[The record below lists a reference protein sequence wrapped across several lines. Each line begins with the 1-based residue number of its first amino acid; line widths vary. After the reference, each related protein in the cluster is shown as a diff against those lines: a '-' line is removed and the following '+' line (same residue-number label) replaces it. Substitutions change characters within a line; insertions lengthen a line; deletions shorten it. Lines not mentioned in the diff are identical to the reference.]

1 MSNYFFTLS
10 NRFLALVL
18 FSGLLVSCAASERH
32 ETEIQRFEGAV
43 PSTIALFAAQR
54 GAWIAWAGDLSAP
67 DLYVQPIGAVQ
78 GWTFPISGAPTDLQL
93 LPLAERRLAL
103 LWLERSAGGAPRLQV
118 ATLES
123 DGTLRRAPFE
133 IGAAQRYT
141 ALPTPTGGILAFPI
155 NAESLSIALL
165 DRLGRPYGT
174 VRVAESAHM
183 AAAALDQR
191 DQLHVA
197 WLAPSDGALWQLL
210 YLSFDLALLDQ
221 SAPRLPAPTLL
232 AVLRLAEGEYIESL
246 SASTDA
252 ERLYILWNAVSV
264 GHKGESVRLEG
275 LSFPLE
281 SPLRSRPLDVSGLPA
296 NLRQIS
302 LLSTDQAQGGA
313 PTLVGRFAGRQIV
326 FGALTERGVFRVR
339 QVRAASES
347 EVLIGTV
354 AALSPNNALH
364 LAWIAQDKHGRA
376 ALRYAAFPRPQPA
389 VAPR

>member
-1 MSNYFFTLS
+1 MSNGLFTLS
-10 NRFLALVL
+10 NRFAILTLCI
-18 FSGLLVSCAASERH
+18 FLLVSCTTADRY
-32 ETEIQRFEGAV
+32 ETGIQRFERAV
-43 PSTIALFAAQR
+43 PSTVALFAAQR

-67 DLYVQPIGAVQ
+67 DLHVQPIGATQ
-78 GWTFPISGAPTDLQL
+78 AWTFPISGAPTDLHV

-141 ALPTPTGGILAFPI
+141 ALPTSTGSILTFLI
-155 NAESLSIALL
+155 NAESLSIGLL

-174 VRVAESAHM
+174 VRVAEAAHM
-183 AAAALDQR
+183 AAAALDRR
-191 DQLHVA
+191 DQLHVT

-210 YLSFDLALLDQ
+210 YLSFDLRLLDQ

-246 SASTDA
+246 SAGADP
-252 ERLYILWNAVSV
+252 ERLYILWNLVNV
-264 GHKGESVRLEG
+264 GRESESARLEG

-281 SPLRSRPLDVSGLPA
+281 SPLRSRQLDVSALPA

-313 PTLVGRFAGRQIV
+313 PTLVGRLADRKIV
-326 FGALTERGVFRVR
+326 FGALAEQGVFRVQ
-339 QVRAASES
+339 QVRAAAEG
-347 EVLIGTV
+347 EVLSNVI

-364 LAWIAQDKHGRA
+364 LAWIVQNQQGRA